1 MSHDLTRHHQTPRD
15 DSIWVGGRPEPVT
28 IAIAAYD
35 PIWPALFEE
44 LAARVRAAL
53 GDKALGVEHVGST
66 SVPGLAAKPVID
78 IALTVAD
85 PADESAY
92 LSELEDAGFK
102 LVIREPAWHQHRA
115 LKLPRPNANLH
126 VWGPGCPEVERQR
139 MFRQWL
145 IDHPEDLVRY
155 QDAKMAAASEANEAA
170 EIVTEYNRRKQPVI
184 REIYD
189 RMFRSC
195 GLT

>member
-1 MSHDLTRHHQTPRD
+1 MSHDLTLHHQTPRD
-15 DSIWVGGRPEPVT
+15 DSIWVGGRPEPVA
-28 IAIAAYD
+28 IAITAYD
-35 PIWPALFEE
+35 PVWPALFEE

-92 LSELEDAGFK
+92 LPELEDAGFT

-115 LKLPRPNANLH
+115 LTLAPPRANLH

-155 QDAKMAAASEANEAA
+155 QDAKMAAASEANEAG

-184 REIYD
+184 LEIYD
-189 RMFRSC
+189 RMFRSR

>member
-1 MSHDLTRHHQTPRD
+1 MSQDLTRHHETPRD
-15 DSIWVGGRPEPVT
+15 DSIWVGGRPEPVA

-35 PIWPALFEE
+35 PAWPARFQE

-53 GDKALGVEHVGST
+53 GDKALSVEHVGST

-92 LSELEDAGFK
+92 LPELEEAGFR
-102 LVIREPAWHQHRA
+102 LVIREPAWHEHRA
-115 LKLPRPNANLH
+115 LKSARPNANLH

-145 IDHPEDLVRY
+145 IDHPEDLARY
-155 QDAKMAAASEANEAA
+155 QEAKTAAAAEANAA
-170 EIVTEYNRRKQPVI
+170 GEIVTEYNRRKQPVI
-184 REIYD
+184 QEIYE
-189 RMFRSC
+189 RMFRSH
-195 GLT
+195 GLL

>member
-1 MSHDLTRHHQTPRD
+1 MSHDLTRYHETPRD
-15 DSIWVGGRPEPVT
+15 DSIWVGGRPEPVA

-35 PIWPALFEE
+35 PVWPALFEE

-85 PADESAY
+85 PADEPAY
-92 LSELEDAGFK
+92 LPELEDAGFM

-115 LKLPRPNANLH
+115 LKFARPNANLH

-145 IDHPEDLVRY
+145 IDHPEDLATY
-155 QDAKMAAASEANEAA
+155 QDAKMAAASAANEAG

-184 REIYD
+184 LEIYD
-189 RMFRSC
+189 RMFRSR
-195 GLT
+195 GLI